1 MVDGPYKAGTAHID
15 VAPKLVSNWKQRLNT
30 QVKER
35 RVEGSVFMNPEL
47 VNGFATQAKT
57 KAQAALA
64 GKNVSVKVESNLTGF
79 VSQLNG
85 KLRPLDNKSHVKVKA
100 TASMAGFV
108 KDLNDKLRPLD
119 NRSHVKVRVE
129 ANLAGLAQRVRA
141 DLKMVNLPTIKLKV
155 EPNFTGFATSLNAA
169 NTLAAGKKIKLPV
182 HLDFTFARAQ
192 LLAFKASAG
201 NITIKVDLDSTAA
214 SAQLT
219 GLMAQALL
227 LRSRLRNI
235 PVSTSGGLGNLGGG
249 GGMLSGGKLAV
260 AALGSI
266 GAVNLVPI
274 IGQLAQMSSL
284 LLTLPAAATAAAA
297 GISALAVGSVGVL
310 KAFKAGADM
319 SKNASKE
326 AEQSAKAQASAQ
338 KQLQSAVESA
348 TDTQVQGAR
357 QVASAE
363 RGVEAAQKSAVNA
376 QKDLTRAR
384 KDAADQIDDLNRS
397 LKGSR
402 LDEREAELAV
412 RRAKQRIAEVSKSG
426 NSGLDRDDA
435 RLGYERAI
443 QNLED
448 VRHRNQQLRAEAA
461 DANRKGV
468 EGADRVVEAKER
480 AAEADQGIADALR
493 EQAETQSDV
502 ARANEKAARQVAEA
516 QAAVAESMAASGDS
530 VKAYEEALAKLSP
543 AAGSF
548 VKTIRGMGGEWED
561 LRLATQESLFAGL
574 DSDTTNLIRVN
585 LPTLKQGLVGIA
597 DALNGIT
604 RKVISAFSAPD
615 AVDKFG
621 IVLERIK
628 DMFARM
634 EPGFSALAGVFKN
647 LVTVGSEFFGGFA
660 DGFTNGAQKL
670 ERWSMD
676 FDHIRDLIRRGAD
689 TLKDFWEITK
699 NIGGSIGA
707 IFAGSRQEGEGLIES
722 IKDATGKMKD
732 YLKSAE
738 GQEKIKE
745 FFRYFREALDK
756 ITPILGDIGR
766 IIVNGVMPAL
776 RAWGD
781 MVTPIIGGFI
791 ALLERFPGLAEG
803 IAFAFL
809 AWKTVSIIP
818 AITSV
823 IGAITT
829 FAGTLTTGGILAVA
843 VLAGV
848 GFLGMLSQGH
858 RDAAEEARNQKRA
871 IEELRETLDADTGGV
886 TEQTKKDIK
895 HRAESGE
902 YLKDAQSLGLNAADY
917 MSAVTENDPATLR
930 RWETQLIPQIKSGL
944 LSNRG
949 NRDMAERGWLDADLA
964 TRALAGDTAAIDQ
977 YNEIQKRGFVDKQG
991 RQMKLPKLED
1001 LRGDLGES
1009 GQAAAGLLSNVKE
1022 ERTNIGLGRESQQRL
1037 NSADGGGIGV
1047 TQELKDFFWNLTDP
1061 NVENPA
1067 PAHIAIDPVMPNKKT
1082 IWLAGEPD
1090 ETQRAILRN
1099 RGLKFG
1105 PAGDGRYKVNIDVE
1119 DLSSTSGRDHPS
1131 GLGHVVKR
1139 AIDANNPPVQGP
1151 PPARDLPPAPPSAP
1165 APQPAGP
1172 RLRPSIP
1179 MSDADFSAMPR
1190 TMQNLY
1196 AEQTPGPTRNDL
1208 QGMLD
1213 PTGQATKAAK
1223 TSDPQGRVLPAIGEP
1238 AKAGADVPP
1247 VLDPIL
1253 AAPPAPAAEP
1263 TGPDY
1268 SQAVSSWNIY
1278 ADAVKAGFEEK
1289 IRPSLDG
1296 ILGATEQIRKSFSE
1310 GLQGTAVASWSEFV
1324 TKVTGDQ
1331 GVTAIQLSFGA
1342 LTGSLYELANHFTLA
1357 LVQNAAQREID
1368 LVNSTSKMV
1377 STIGQIH
1384 FVGLGLGLDNLAQ
1397 KFADTVTGIG
1407 KSWDGMKASV
1417 ANPINWIIDKVI
1429 NTGLRDA
1436 WNGVRGVVPDLPEWT
1451 VNVPKIEG
1459 FSTGGVAER
1468 VTSGIMSG
1476 YTPGRDDRIIAV
1488 GGGEAIMRPE
1498 VVRGMGAD
1506 WVNGMNAAARTGGVA
1521 GVRKL
1526 ADQFSGYYA
1535 NGGIVDSMRDV
1546 VAERFP
1552 MLLQNG
1558 EPFSGLRFTDNGYHS
1573 KGMAAD
1579 FSNGGDDGTPE
1590 MQQLAGWIAAN
1601 WQDKTIQLI
1610 HSPFGHNIMDGAFV
1624 GDGMSAYGAGTM
1636 AEHRNHVHWAI
1647 QEALDGRAADLPA
1660 LAGGLSFGGAARR
1673 ILSERFE
1680 KPLAELRAQ
1689 MPDFGPSLFGQL
1701 PGKLFDK
1708 LSGEAA
1714 KAIRGTVGAKG
1725 SLDAGN
1731 TAWDISAGVE
1741 QWHDNIVAA
1750 LIREGFDPSERN
1762 ILLTKKQM
1770 MTESGGNPNIIQQVQ
1785 DVNSGG
1791 NEGVG
1796 LMQVIPNTF
1805 AAYRNPELPNDRTN
1819 PDANL
1824 SAALRWYRHAHGD
1837 DLGTMWGQG
1846 HGYDQGGIANGLG
1859 MMPKWTLEPERVLSP
1874 QQTRAFE
1881 TLVKVLKDP
1890 KFIEAI
1896 TAPYKKIDPWRDP
1909 NAETES
1915 ETLPKPD
1922 TKAPAGAPG
1931 ADQTPAA
1938 DPAVP
1943 GWVPPATPY
1952 VPPTEGPLTPGG
1964 TDPLDDLYN
1973 NEIEWFATKNPEASF
1988 TARATQLAEQQAQQ
2002 FEGWIRDNQRGM
2014 AESAVAGAAGPMMVV
2029 NGGIHTT
2036 DWSSAQRQMNR
2047 SINRQAR
2054 SYMLKGGR

>member
-15 VAPKLVSNWKQRLNT
+15 VAPKLVPNWKQRLNT
-30 QVKER
+30 QVKAR
-35 RVEGSVFMNPEL
+35 RVEGTVFMNPEL
-47 VNGFATQAKT
+47 VKGFAATAQT
-57 KAQAALA
+57 KARTALA
-64 GKNVSVKVESNLTGF
+64 GKNVSVKVDPNLTGF
-79 VSQLNG
+79 VSDLNG

-100 TASMAGFV
+100 TANLTGFS
-108 KDLNDKLRPLD
+108 KDLNEKLRPLD
-119 NRSHVKVRVE
+119 NKSHVKVRVD
-129 ANLAGLAQRVRA
+129 ANLAGLGQRIRT
-141 DLKMVNLPTIKLKV
+141 DLKMVNLPTIRLEVK
-155 EPNFTGFATSLNAA
+155 PNFIGFATSLNSAHA
-169 NTLAAGKKIKLPV
+169 LAAGKTIKLPV
-182 HLDFTFARAQ
+182 DLDFTFAKAQ
-192 LLAFKASAG
+192 LAAFKASAG
-201 NITIKVDLDSTAA
+201 NITIRVDLDSADA
-214 SAQLT
+214 SAKLT
-219 GLMAQALL
+219 ALMAQALL

-235 PVSTSGGLGNLGGG
+235 PVGISGGLGGLGRGAGGLLSTANLVKA
-249 GGMLSGGKLAV
+249 SLA
-260 AALGSI
+260 SI
-266 GAVNLVPI
+266 GAVNLVPLA
-274 IGQLAQMSSL
+274 GQLAQVGSL
-284 LLTLPAAATAAAA
+284 LLTLPAAATAGAAA
-297 GISALAVGSVGVL
+297 IGAIAIGSVGVF
-310 KAFKAGADM
+310 KAFKAGADI

-338 KQLQSAVESA
+338 KQLQSASESA
-348 TDTQVQGAR
+348 ADTQVQGAR

-363 RGVEAAQKSAVNA
+363 RGVESAQKSAVNA

-397 LKGSR
+397 LKGSV

-412 RRAKQRIAEVSKSG
+412 RQARKRIAEASKSG
-426 NSGLDRDDA
+426 NSREDRDEA
-435 RLGYERAI
+435 RLGYERAV

-448 VRHRNQQLRAEAA
+448 VRARNRELQAEAA
-461 DANRKGV
+461 DANRKGI
-468 EGADRVVEAKER
+468 EGSDRVVEAKER
-480 AAEADQGIADALR
+480 VAEADRGVADSQR
-493 EQAETQSDV
+493 ELAETQADT
-502 ARANEKAARQVAEA
+502 ARANERAARQVADA
-516 QAAVAESMAASGDS
+516 QTAVAEALADSGDS
-530 VKAYEEALAKLSP
+530 VQKYEEALARLSP
-543 AAGSF
+543 SARSF
-548 VKTIRGMGGEWED
+548 VEQIRGMGGEWES
-561 LRLATQESLFAGL
+561 LRLATQESLFKGL
-574 DSDTTNLIRVN
+574 AADTTNLINVN

-597 DALNGIT
+597 DTLNGIA
-604 RKVISAFSAPD
+604 RKVISAFAAPD
-615 AVDKFG
+615 AVEKFG
-621 IVLERIK
+621 LVLGRIK
-628 DMFARM
+628 DMFSRM
-634 EPGFSALAGVFKN
+634 EPGVFALAGVFKN
-647 LVTVGSEFFGGFA
+647 LVTVGSEFLGGFA

-676 FDHIRDLIRRGAD
+676 FDHIRDLIRRGVD

-699 NIGGSIGA
+699 NIGGSIAA
-707 IFAGSRQEGEGLIES
+707 IFAGSRQEGEGLIAS
-722 IKDATGKMKD
+722 IKDATGRMKD

-738 GQEKIKE
+738 GQEKIKD

-766 IIVNGVMPAL
+766 IIVNGVMPAI

-843 VLAGV
+843 VFAAV
-848 GFLGMLSQGH
+848 GFLGSLSQGH
-858 RDAAEEARNQKRA
+858 RDAAEEARKQKQA
-871 IEELRETLDADTGGV
+871 VEELRDSLDADTGGV
-886 TEQTKKDIK
+886 TDQTKKDIK
-895 HRAESGE
+895 YRAESGE
-902 YLKDAQSLGLNAADY
+902 YLKDAQSLGLKTEDY

-1001 LRGDLGES
+1001 LRGNLGES

-1037 NSADGGGIGV
+1037 NAADGGGIGV

-1061 NVENPA
+1061 QAENPV

-1165 APQPAGP
+1165 APQPSGP

-1213 PTGQATKAAK
+1213 PTGQATKAAT
-1223 TSDPQGRVLPAIGEP
+1223 TSDPQGRAYPTIGEP
-1238 AKAGADVPP
+1238 AKTGADVPP
-1247 VLDPIL
+1247 VLDQIIG
-1253 AAPPAPAAEP
+1253 APPAPAPAAEP
-1263 TGPDY
+1263 AGPDY
-1268 SQAVSSWNIY
+1268 SQAVTSWNIY

-1296 ILGATEQIRKSFSE
+1296 ILSATELIRKSFSE
-1310 GLQGTAVASWSEFV
+1310 GLQGAAVASWSEFV

-1331 GVTAIQLSFGA
+1331 GVTAIQGSFGA

-1384 FVGLGLGLDNLAQ
+1384 FFGLGLALDNLAL

-1407 KSWDGMKASV
+1407 KSWDRMKGSV
-1417 ANPINWIIDKVI
+1417 ANPINWIIEKVI

-1436 WNGVRGVVPDLPEWT
+1436 WMGVRGVVPDLPEWT

-1610 HSPFGHNIMDGAFV
+1610 HSPFGHNIMDGGFV

-1647 QEALDGRAADLPA
+1647 KEALDGRAADLPA

-1750 LIREGFDPSERN
+1750 LIREGFEPSERN
-1762 ILLTKKQM
+1762 ILLTKKQI
-1770 MTESGGNPNIIQQVQ
+1770 MTESGGNPNIVQQVQ

-1791 NEGVG
+1791 NEAVG
-1796 LMQVIPNTF
+1796 LLQVIPGTF

-1819 PDANL
+1819 PDASL
-1824 SAALRWYRHAHGD
+1824 SAGLRWYRHSYGD

-1881 TLVKVLKDP
+1881 TLVKLLKDP

-1896 TAPYKKIDPWRDP
+1896 SEPYKKINPWRDP
-1909 NAETES
+1909 NAEADAQQP
-1915 ETLPKPD
+1915 LP
-1922 TKAPAGAPG
+1922 PANGPTGAPG
-1931 ADQTPAA
+1931 ADQPTGPEYQAA
-1938 DPAVP
+1938 PTT
-1943 GWVPPATPY
+1943 WTPPASEPYVPADTGPY
-1952 VPPTEGPLTPGG
+1952 VPPVSE
-1964 TDPLDDLYN
+1964 DDL
-1973 NEIEWFATKNPEASF
+1973 EWFATMNPEATF
-1988 TARATQLAEQQAQQ
+1988 TARATDLAASQAV
-2002 FEGWIRDNQRGM
+2002 EIESWLRDNWQGM
-2014 AESAVAGAAGPMMVV
+2014 AETAGSAAAGPLVSIS
-2029 NGGIHTT
+2029 GGIHTT
-2036 DWSSAQRQMNR
+2036 NWDSAQRQMNR
-2047 SINRQAR
+2047 SINRAAHANMR
-2054 SYMLKGGR
+2054 KGGR